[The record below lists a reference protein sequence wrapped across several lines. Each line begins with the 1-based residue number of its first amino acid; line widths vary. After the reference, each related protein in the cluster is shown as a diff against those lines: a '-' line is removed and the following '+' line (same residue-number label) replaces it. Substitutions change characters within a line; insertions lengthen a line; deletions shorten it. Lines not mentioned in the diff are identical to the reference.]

1 MPTGEE
7 LTFGL
12 AMRFQVTLGGDINL
26 GYWQACDGLS
36 VDFDPVPREEGG
48 NNDYAYYLPGQVK
61 YTEVTLK
68 RAVTKQHSPTV
79 LTWLKSMVD
88 ADEGQTMT
96 IDLLGAD
103 GTSVMKW
110 SLRNVLPKK
119 WTGPSLNAGTS
130 AIAIET
136 LSVVHEG
143 FLED

>member
-7 LTFGL
+7 LTLGL
-12 AMRFQVTLGGDINL
+12 AMRFKVSLTGDIDL
-26 GYWQACDGLS
+26 GYWQTCDGLS

-61 YTEVTLK
+61 FPEVTLK
-68 RAVTKQHSPTV
+68 RAVTKQHSPKV
-79 LTWLKSMVD
+79 LSWLKSMVD
-88 ADEGQTMT
+88 QDEGGTMT

-103 GTSVMKW
+103 GESVMKW

-119 WTGPSLNAGTS
+119 WAGPSLNAGTS
-130 AIAIET
+130 AVAIEALT
-136 LSVVHEG
+136 VVHEG